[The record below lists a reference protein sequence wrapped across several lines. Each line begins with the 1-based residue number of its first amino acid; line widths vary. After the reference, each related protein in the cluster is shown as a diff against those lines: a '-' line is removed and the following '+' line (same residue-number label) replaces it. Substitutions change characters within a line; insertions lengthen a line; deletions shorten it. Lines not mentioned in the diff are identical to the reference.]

1 VSREDSRV
9 RSRLG
14 SYRAVEAHGDMRPR
28 LADPARR
35 ESPETVEG
43 EPERAE
49 PRSAT
54 VEAHEGAQRRSWW
67 RRLLG
72 EGR

>member
-1 VSREDSRV
+1 MSREDSRV

-35 ESPETVEG
+35 ESPETVEE
-43 EPERAE
+43 EPDRAAE
-49 PRSAT
+49 PRPTT
-54 VEAHEGAQRRSWW
+54 VESQERVQRPWW
-67 RRLLG
+67 RRMF
-72 EGR
+72 GR

>member
-1 VSREDSRV
+1 MSREDSRV

-28 LADPARR
+28 LADLARR
-35 ESPETVEG
+35 ESPETAKE

-49 PRSAT
+49 PNSAMG
-54 VEAHEGAQRRSWW
+54 GAQEGIPRPWW

-72 EGR
+72 G

>member
-35 ESPETVEG
+35 ESPETAEE

-49 PRSAT
+49 PRPDAP
-54 VEAHEGAQRRSWW
+54 GAQEGVQRPWW
-67 RRLLG
+67 RRVLG
-72 EGR
+72 R

>member
-35 ESPETVEG
+35 ESLEMAKE
-43 EPERAE
+43 EPDRAE
-49 PRSAT
+49 PHSAT
-54 VEAHEGAQRRSWW
+54 VESQEGLQRRPVA
-67 RRLLG
+67 RP
-72 EGR
+72 

>member
-1 VSREDSRV
+1 V

-35 ESPETVEG
+35 ASPETAEEEQERGQPHPATGEAQEG
-43 EPERAE
+43 VGRP
-49 PRSAT
+49 
-54 VEAHEGAQRRSWW
+54 WW
-67 RRLLG
+67 RRLIG
-72 EGR
+72 G

>member
-1 VSREDSRV
+1 M

-28 LADPARR
+28 FPDPTRR
-35 ESPETVEG
+35 ESPQTVEE

-49 PRSAT
+49 PRPDR
-54 VEAHEGAQRRSWW
+54 VEASEAESVRRPWW
-67 RRLLG
+67 RRMFG
-72 EGR
+72 G

>member
-1 VSREDSRV
+1 MSREGSRV

-35 ESPETVEG
+35 ESSETAEEG
-43 EPERAE
+43 PERVEEPHPAASGAE
-49 PRSAT
+49 ED
-54 VEAHEGAQRRSWW
+54 VQRPWW
-67 RRLLG
+67 RRVF
-72 EGR
+72 GR

>member
-1 VSREDSRV
+1 VSREGSRV

-35 ESPETVEG
+35 ESPQTVEE
-43 EPERAE
+43 EPEREE
-49 PRSAT
+49 PRPS
-54 VEAHEGAQRRSWW
+54 VGEAQEGDRRPWW
-67 RRLLG
+67 RRWFG
-72 EGR
+72 G

>member
-28 LADPARR
+28 LPDPTRR
-35 ESPETVEG
+35 ESPQTVEE
-43 EPERAE
+43 EPGRAE
-49 PRSAT
+49 PRPDAP
-54 VEAHEGAQRRSWW
+54 GAQEGIQRPWW
-67 RRLLG
+67 RRVLG
-72 EGR
+72 G